1 MRSLVGRQRSAIA
14 NRLGILLEQL
24 GARLIHRFGA
34 PLSSICHE
42 RLFYVEWALCYARRP
57 KERRRAAA
65 QLLRQE
71 VVGERRVSL
80 IEYDGWFAVRIEV
93 RRPGGWADISLGVD
107 RNLAFEVASRRLAE
121 QQARTIEQ
129 GA

>member
-1 MRSLVGRQRSAIA
+1 M
-14 NRLGILLEQL
+14 
-24 GARLIHRFGA
+24 
-34 PLSSICHE
+34 
-42 RLFYVEWALCYARRP
+42 
-57 KERRRAAA
+57 

-93 RRPGGWADISLGVD
+93 HAREGWADISLNVD
-107 RNLAFEVASRRLAE
+107 RYLAFEVASRRYRQRRDE
-121 QQARTIEQ
+121 QQTRAIER